1 MLDTGPLKQISCL
14 PGEHVCFQ
22 DTTAASSCTA
32 GLDSNP
38 KVYLESLKESEEFC
52 SEKIVESLCFSVYFV
67 FNRMLLFIVAGLE
80 ETEKR
85 IKWVN

>member
-38 KVYLESLKESEEFC
+38 KVYLELLKKMKIFVWEEED
-52 SEKIVESLCFSVYFV
+52 SFV
-67 FNRMLLFIVAGLE
+67 CLGV
-80 ETEKR
+80 
-85 IKWVN
+85 